1 MKKTIIIPMICV
13 ITGTAVLF
21 SGCGEKDKKDPST
34 VSTDISDENGK
45 KENDEENAK
54 ELLKSKYSVTDEM
67 LEGIDAEALVED
79 YRMDETEYTKEE
91 VWEII
96 EEQREYYAIDPSKEI
111 FSILGNVDEIPEE
124 SNSFSEDKDI
134 TKVAYYR
141 NPGSFQEKIMFD
153 LENNVYY
160 KDNAEAYKIGDDAAK
175 EIQKTLKEAGISKW
189 SHVYK
194 DRGNVNTTGSFGW
207 KLAIEQEDG
216 SICYYGGYTKDMTAL
231 PENFTM
237 VEDVLLDAAGYSIPE
252 RTVLS
257 EKLGC
262 NETTAESIRKS
273 MREITGK
280 TLLEY
285 KYEIIMDGGI
295 RFLKAEADDGT
306 EYFAQLSEGYFIA
319 SVHEG
324 AIDGKQIYTAYR

>member
-1 MKKTIIIPMICV
+1 MKKAIIIPMICV

-21 SGCGEKDKKDPST
+21 SGCGKKDKVQVT
-34 VSTDISDENGK
+34 TGTDMTEENK
-45 KENDEENAK
+45 KEENPA
-54 ELLKSKYSVTDEM
+54 EDARDLLKRKYSVTDEM

-79 YRMDETEYTKEE
+79 YRMDENEYTKEE

-124 SNSFSEDKDI
+124 SSSFSEDKDI

-141 NPGSFQEKIMFD
+141 NPGSFQEKIVFD

-160 KDNAEAYKIGDDAAK
+160 KDDAKAYKMGNGVAK
-175 EIQKTLKEAGISKW
+175 NIQETLKEAGISKW

-194 DRGNVNTTGSFGW
+194 DRGNINTTGSFGW
-207 KLAIEQEDG
+207 KLAIEQEG
-216 SICYYGGYTKDMTAL
+216 GNICYYGGYTKDMSVL
-231 PENFTM
+231 PENFVM
-237 VEDVLLDAAGYSIPE
+237 VEDILLGTVGYSIPE

-262 NETTAESIRKS
+262 NETTAASIRKS

-285 KYEIIMDGGI
+285 KYEIIMDDGI

-306 EYFAQLSEGYFIA
+306 KYFAQISEGYFIA